1 MSTCGSCCAEQYVEQ
16 VNAVITST
24 TATFSSLGLTAS
36 CGPSTPGTISFT
48 GVSPNGATADC
59 FDAEAM
65 ARVLPAGA
73 GTVPIGRGRFAIWD
87 DREDSPTRGTVYMVE
102 LGRPD
107 HYRRL
112 RIPAGLWYGFCCLSP
127 QPALIANCADLPHDP
142 HDAELRPQDDTR
154 IPYSW

>member
-1 MSTCGSCCAEQYVEQ
+1 M
-16 VNAVITST
+16 
-24 TATFSSLGLTAS
+24 
-36 CGPSTPGTISFT
+36 
-48 GVSPNGATADC
+48 TADPTIDGVLLTELRQIIDERGAVLHHFRC
-59 FDAEAM
+59 DAPEFTKFGESYFSEM
-65 ARVLPAGA
+65 VPGA
-73 GTVPIGRGRFAIWD
+73 VKAWKRHRRQTQNLTVPVGRVRFAIWD

-142 HDAELRPQDDTR
+142 HDAELRPQDDAR